1 MTELTVKLPDE
12 LASQIRAAGLL
23 NDGALEKVFREALR
37 KQAVG
42 ELFAALDEIDAL
54 KLLPMSEAEVQ
65 AEIDAA
71 RAERRTRQCHR
82 LG

>member
-23 NDGALEKVFREALR
+23 NDGALEKIFREALR

-42 ELFAALDEIDAL
+42 ELFSALDEIEAL
-54 KLLPMSEAEVQ
+54 KLPPMTEAEVQ

-71 RAERRTRQCHR
+71 RAERRTRT
-82 LG
+82 GK